1 MTDPTISFVV
11 CTYRSYTHKYGCIE
25 LTLAAIDQQKNI
37 EIVVVENS
45 GDGVDREQLKLYLA
59 TYNFKNPIKM
69 IEEYVP
75 VGNGRNAGARAA
87 SGDIIVFMDD
97 DVFLTTPDAADQVRN
112 AIDTYAHGYGA
123 TRPWTRELSWFSSN
137 RDRLLGEFLQ
147 SDFLF
152 LLTNTVKPLPKM
164 RSLPDTAA
172 EYLSRSYI
180 ASFGYVTRTL
190 FEKTGG
196 YPENFEHKLGSED
209 SALMLKCYL
218 ADGAPASL
226 KDITIVH
233 LNHPLRYDN
242 MTEVEYDSYSKH
254 NEKLFLQYCITQGIA
269 GFNPYNLM
277 FPESP
282 RAAPV
287 ILTIEEYLA
296 QKN

>member
-45 GDGVDREQLKLYLA
+45 GAGVDREQLKVFLA
-59 TYNFKNPIKM
+59 NHNFKNPIKM

-87 SGDIIVFMDD
+87 TGDIIVFMDE
-97 DVFLTTPDAADQVRN
+97 DVFLTTPNAASLVQT
-112 AIDTYAHGYGA
+112 AAKTHAHGYSA
-123 TRPWTRELSWFSSN
+123 TRPWSRDLEWFS
-137 RDRLLGEFLQ
+137 RHRKRLFYQFLQ
-147 SDFLF
+147 SDFNY
-152 LLTNTVKPLPKM
+152 LLSHITTPQPKL
-164 RSLPDTAA
+164 RSLPVTAA

-180 ASFGYVTRTL
+180 ASFGYVTRAL

-196 YPENFEHKLGSED
+196 YPDNYEHKLGSED
-209 SALMLKCYL
+209 TALMLKCYL
-218 ADGAPASL
+218 TDGAPASL

-242 MTEVEYDSYSKH
+242 MTEAEYDSYSKH
-254 NEKLFLQYCITQGIA
+254 NEKLFLQYCITQGVA

-277 FPESP
+277 FPEAP

-287 ILTIEEYLA
+287 ILTIQEYLA